1 MEDHE
6 KNRRNLPMTE
16 DEILAVTVGER
27 TPHNGSIQLDEYSP
41 DWPIRF
47 LEIAGKIQYALGAE
61 LLVIE
66 HVGSTSVPGLSAK
79 PVIDVL
85 MVVSDSTAEECY
97 VPQLEKFGFS
107 LRIREPDW
115 FEHRLLKPSGAEAN
129 IHVFSNGCVEVRR
142 MLAFR
147 DRLRTDESDRLL
159 YQATK
164 TRLAAQTWK
173 YIQNYADAKS
183 EIVEEILTRALSVYD
198 R

>member
-1 MEDHE
+1 
-6 KNRRNLPMTE
+6 MT
-16 DEILAVTVGER
+16 DRMGDGTGYTLT
-27 TPHNGSIQLDEYSP
+27 
-41 DWPIRF
+41 
-47 LEIAGKIQYALGAE
+47 
-61 LLVIE
+61 
-66 HVGSTSVPGLSAK
+66 VGSTSVPGLSAK

-97 VPQLEKFGFS
+97 VPQLEKVGFF

-115 FEHRLLKPSGAEAN
+115 FEHRLLKPSESEAN
-129 IHVFSNGCVEVRR
+129 IHVFSSGCVEVRR

-183 EIVEEILTRALSVYD
+183 EIVEEILTRALNAYD